1 MKEVILNNMEKRKQ
15 YIEETAEK
23 ETVRLFNNSLLHPEF
38 KYGFILGMTH
48 ADKVPFIKNH
58 KEYDT
63 ICKYFLDKACKYL
76 QDDLRET
83 SDRDGYPSVES
94 RSCVSVKEFIN
105 SFIKAMTDE

>member
-1 MKEVILNNMEKRKQ
+1 MEKRKQ

-63 ICKYFLDKACKYL
+63 ISKDVIDKACKWLEEKNELCMYEL
-76 QDDLRET
+76 EMILGRN
-83 SDRDGYPSVES
+83 
-94 RSCVSVKEFIN
+94 FIN
-105 SFIKAMTDE
+105 DFRKAMEE